1 MVLSSASAP
10 CLSGR
15 KNRDLNE
22 QEREQTEIRRRV
34 YSVPVVPV
42 DPLTET
48 DEKIDIRTLPGRG

>member
-1 MVLSSASAP
+1 MLSSASAP

-15 KNRDLNE
+15 KNRNLNE
-22 QEREQTEIRRRV
+22 QEREQTELRRKV

-48 DEKIDIRTLPGRG
+48 DEKIDIRALPGRG